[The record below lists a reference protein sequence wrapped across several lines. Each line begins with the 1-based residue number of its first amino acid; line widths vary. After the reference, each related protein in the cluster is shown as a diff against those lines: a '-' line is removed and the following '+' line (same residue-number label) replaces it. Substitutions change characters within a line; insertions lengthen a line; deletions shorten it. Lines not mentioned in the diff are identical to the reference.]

1 MKAALICNPPLEW
14 ARLRMKAIRRR
25 GFADSAIRL
34 LDTALDIMKRHPS
47 QASKLIE
54 SSRRLL
60 EEE

>member
-34 LDTALDIMKRHPS
+34 LDTALTDPLY
-47 QASKLIE
+47 ALVDAG
-54 SSRRLL
+54 
-60 EEE
+60 